1 MIASDYMNKLVIE
14 GAELLYQ
21 VRLTASKPQACLVL
35 LHGVGGNETNVNAI
49 AELVDPRI
57 LVVMPRGPIVLSA
70 QAKQFG
76 WFPVTFLSTGPVI
89 DADAAEKS
97 RLGLIKF
104 TQQIQDLY
112 HVDHRH
118 TVIAGFSQ
126 GGIMSASVALTQP
139 KIVTGFGILSG
150 RILPEINSQ
159 IRDIASLKHLNGFI
173 AHGEYDSKLPVSW
186 ANRSDE
192 MLSDLGV
199 PHLTKIYPIN
209 HEISPDMLNDFLVWL
224 YEHALPAE

>member
-1 MIASDYMNKLVIE
+1 MIVSDYMNNLEVE
-14 GAELLYQ
+14 GIELLYQ

-35 LHGVGGNETNVNAI
+35 LHGVGGNETNFHAI

-76 WFPVTFLSTGPVI
+76 WFPVTFSSTGPVI
-89 DADAAEKS
+89 DAGAAEKS
-97 RLGLIKF
+97 RLVLIKF

-112 HVDHRH
+112 HVDHQH

-150 RILPEINSQ
+150 RVLSEINPQ
-159 IRDIASLKHLNGFI
+159 ISDIASLKNLNGFI
-173 AHGEYDSKLPVSW
+173 AHGEYDSTLPVSW
-186 ANRSDE
+186 AKRSDE
-192 MLSDLGV
+192 MLTGLSV

-224 YEHALPAE
+224 NEHALPT

>member
-1 MIASDYMNKLVIE
+1 MIVSDNMNKLVIE

-21 VRLTASKPQACLVL
+21 VRLTANKPQACLVL
-35 LHGVGGNETNVNAI
+35 LHGVGGNETNFNAI

-89 DADAAEKS
+89 DVDAAEKS
-97 RLGLIKF
+97 RLDLIKF
-104 TQQIQDLY
+104 TQQIQELY
-112 HVDHRH
+112 QIDHQH

-126 GGIMSASVALTQP
+126 GGIMSASVALTKP

-150 RILPEINSQ
+150 RILPEINPQ
-159 IRDIASLKHLNGFI
+159 IRDIANLKYLNGFI

-199 PHLTKIYPIN
+199 PHQTKIYPIN

-224 YEHALPAE
+224 NEHALPTK